1 MSSIRVFLGLG
12 ANLDPTTSLRTG
24 IQQLKRRF
32 SGIQISPVYQAG
44 AVGLDGP
51 DFFNMVVAF
60 NCDLALADL
69 RIWIRQVEAKGGR
82 NHDQPKPCNH
92 GLDMD
97 VLLYGDLVDVTGNN
111 IPHDNILTCAYVLC
125 PLADLIPD
133 RQHPL
138 KTLTMAQIWH
148 EFAGA
153 KNLQPVD
160 FEFNCAT
167 I

>member
-24 IQQLKRRF
+24 IQQLKQRF

-51 DFFNMVVAF
+51 DFFNMVVVF
-60 NCDLALADL
+60 NCDLALVDL
-69 RIWIRQVEAKGGR
+69 RIWIRQVETKAGR
-82 NHDQPKPCNH
+82 NHKQPKHCNH

-97 VLLYGDLVDVTGNN
+97 VLLYGDLVDVAANN
-111 IPHDNILTCAYVLC
+111 IPHSDILTCAHVLC

-138 KTLTMAQIWH
+138 KNITIAQIWY
-148 EFAGA
+148 EFAGS
-153 KNLQPVD
+153 KNLQPIN